1 LVFVQAPASAK
12 FDGMPRS
19 AVDAGLADVVAPA
32 EELPGRII
40 EYLKHVPLI
49 APSDSSREI
58 KAYSALENRIDG
70 VVITFSNITAAK
82 NLEAQLRQTRA
93 GRKKRARK
101 AGP

>member
-1 LVFVQAPASAK
+1 LVFVQAPTSAK

-40 EYLKHVPLI
+40 EYLKYVPLI

-58 KAYSALENRIDG
+58 KA
-70 VVITFSNITAAK
+70 
-82 NLEAQLRQTRA
+82 
-93 GRKKRARK
+93 
-101 AGP
+101 